1 MILVGSVISSLVN
14 LRPLSEATDE
24 FFWYISGNAD
34 GGVGAWMQSVSAND
48 VSCTIIK
55 EEENTIY
62 TYFDIYLSLQ
72 GVQDEF
78 GISKDPYLYADYENM
93 T

>member
-55 EEENTIY
+55 ENKVQHIHMGAF
-62 TYFDIYLSLQ
+62 TYYVSTLGG
-72 GVQDEF
+72 GVKKF
-78 GISKDPYLYADYENM
+78 PKYAAIIV
-93 T
+93 